1 MGDRLVWQGSLPGDS
16 LPLRDQREPGISP
29 ESHGVIFL
37 LHFIPSGTTRLGLCT
52 CEWEQVKSLPRT
64 ESRVSGA
71 QGRLLP
77 ADIRVFVF
85 LCVSAFARVWTCTWS
100 PKPTK
105 LSLSSHGSHPATSTS
120 REPPETLGSISN
132 SGRRALL
139 FKELC
144 RLNVLL
150 RKCQCPVTRG
160 GGGRLRSCDTVYRCD
175 GTVLPGAGRDQ
186 HPGYPPTL

>member
-16 LPLRDQREPGISP
+16 LPLRDQREPGVSP

-37 LHFIPSGTTRLGLCT
+37 LHFIPSGTTLLGLCT
-52 CEWEQVKSLPRT
+52 CEWEQMKSLPRT

-77 ADIRVFVF
+77 AGIRVLVF
-85 LCVSAFARVWTCTWS
+85 LCVSAFPRVWACTWS

-105 LSLSSHGSHPATSTS
+105 PSLSSHGSHPAASTS

-132 SGRRALL
+132 SERRALL
-139 FKELC
+139 SKELC

-150 RKCQCPVTRG
+150 RNCQCPVTRG
-160 GGGRLRSCDTVYRCD
+160 GGD
-175 GTVLPGAGRDQ
+175 GL
-186 HPGYPPTL
+186 